1 MPELIIWKDRQ
12 FDKLR
17 REMDQVFNRVWG
29 DFGLTELTKTVTELS
44 DINLTETRDSLKVKV
59 NIPGINPKDINID
72 ITENYLTINIKSKV
86 EKVTG
91 RKGLVRTRQSYK
103 SFSRTIQLPCRI
115 TVDEVRA
122 SYKEGVLNINMPKQK
137 QKKGRV
143 LKIEI

>member
-1 MPELIIWKDRQ
+1 MPELIVWKDQQ

-17 REMDQVFNRVWG
+17 REMDRVFNRVWG
-29 DFGLTELTKTVTELS
+29 DFGLTELTKTITELS
-44 DINLTETRDSLKVKV
+44 DIDLTETRDSLQVKV

-72 ITENYLTINIKSKV
+72 ITENDLTIKIASKV

-91 RKGLVRTRQSYK
+91 GKGLVRTRQSYK
-103 SFSRTIQLPCRI
+103 SFSRTIQLPSRI
-115 TVDEVRA
+115 TVDKVRA
-122 SYKEGVLNINMPKQK
+122 TYKEGVLNINMPKLK